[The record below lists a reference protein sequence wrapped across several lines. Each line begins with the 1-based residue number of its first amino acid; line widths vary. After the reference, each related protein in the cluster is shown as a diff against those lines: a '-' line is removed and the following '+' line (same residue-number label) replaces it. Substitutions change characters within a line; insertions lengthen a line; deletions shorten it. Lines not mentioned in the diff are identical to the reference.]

1 MGKQRQNQIG
11 RPKGTVKKSTNI
23 ARFNSRNNTQ
33 LNTSPNATPSSPTN
47 TIYRNRQ
54 NKWESLPS
62 GNNPMSMSKN
72 QSMQKRVSH
81 RKLNSIKE
89 ILFPLDSKKPEAD
102 TLDGDKTEVTKCEL
116 EGNRL
121 LPILEIKNA
130 VENTLTCSKCV
141 QSNEEN
147 NLKLFFYEIS
157 NLILPDD
164 EDKKQK
170 LQNIFKKHK

>member
-72 QSMQKRVSH
+72 QSIHHKKPLSNNSSSNKKTRQKRVSH
-81 RKLNSIKE
+81 CELNSI
-89 ILFPLDSKKPEAD
+89 
-102 TLDGDKTEVTKCEL
+102 T
-116 EGNRL
+116 
-121 LPILEIKNA
+121 
-130 VENTLTCSKCV
+130 
-141 QSNEEN
+141 
-147 NLKLFFYEIS
+147 
-157 NLILPDD
+157 
-164 EDKKQK
+164 
-170 LQNIFKKHK
+170 